1 MAYLPFLKERSSHNQ
16 GTFNPTEFVNQRL
29 GIPDPP
35 KFKVGDRIKR
45 RYICDDELDP
55 ERYLKLQ
62 TSYGII
68 LWILPNVALQR
79 WELCVLWDDENP
91 KYFDCYSTHWSA
103 GDDLEFA

>member
-1 MAYLPFLKERSSHNQ
+1 MTYLPFLTKRSPNRLIANPIQFINQ
-16 GTFNPTEFVNQRL
+16 KLE
-29 GIPDPP
+29 IPDP
-35 KFKVGDRIKR
+35 KFQVGDRIKR

-68 LWILPNVALQR
+68 LWILPNVSLER
-79 WELCVLWDDENP
+79 WELCILWEDESP

-103 GDDLEFA
+103 GDDLELA